1 MSARRGGNGGNPLDN
16 KEQRTTLVPVGDK
29 DSRIELVVNRPPD
42 EGGREIDLARVFRNM
57 KLKLRVFAWVILF
70 CFALGLC
77 VPLLMY
83 QFNKAR
89 LTVSSVVT
97 LRYPVIQRNSE
108 GQIVSNKPVTDLTAP
123 DGGELDLGQIT
134 SSYVLKAALDGLE
147 LSKTVSLAS
156 LRNNIR
162 VKRILS
168 EDSRRQQEIASKMI
182 SDKSSGAYAE
192 AQSIQLTYTNQ
203 FVVSLTNGFGSGSRS
218 SFELTDSE
226 LRLVLDR
233 VLAAYNEY
241 LVTTYA
247 DTRMPDDEFAAIDAE
262 KQDILESLDLMR
274 TAVQD
279 LYDFCDRQPANVKS
293 YRSWNSGITLNDLM
307 AELETVSSVNV
318 EYFYSYAS
326 TNSIV
331 RERDAMVTSYQYQ
344 LRSAQNKL
352 DALNENIATNQEILD
367 SYKNDEIFVSM
378 QESDSARSTRT
389 TTDYYN
395 RLILEQADN
404 YDKAAKLETTIAD
417 LQYKLDS
424 LKAAEKDGADE
435 KQQQAAAAELE
446 GALRVCRRVY
456 AQIREQLEEIYGS
469 AFFTSFAQH
478 TVPQGKTAGFL
489 STVSKKLLT
498 GGAAGLVVG
507 CGLWFFSALAVEFR
521 VKKDDEDTG
530 RGAEA

>member
-1 MSARRGGNGGNPLDN
+1 MDN
-16 KEQRTTLVPVGDK
+16 KEQGATLVPVGDK
-29 DSRIELVVNRPPD
+29 EPRIEVVVNRPPD

-97 LRYPVIQRNSE
+97 LRYNVIQRNSE
-108 GQIVSNKPVTDLTAP
+108 GRIVSNKPVEDLTAP

-134 SSYVLKAALDGLE
+134 SSYVLKDALDGLE
-147 LSKTVSLAS
+147 LSHPLSLAN

-162 VKRILS
+162 VRRILS

-182 SDKSSGAYAE
+182 SDKSAGAYAE
-192 AQSIQLTYTNQ
+192 AQSIELTYTNQ
-203 FVVSLTNGFGSGSRS
+203 FVVSLTNGFGASGSGSR
-218 SFELTDSE
+218 FELTDSE

-233 VLAAYNEY
+233 VLSAYNEY

-247 DTRMPDDEFAAIDAE
+247 DTRLPDDEFAAIDGE

-293 YRSWNSGITLNDLM
+293 YRSWNSGMTLNDLM
-307 AELETVSSVNV
+307 AELETVRSVNV
-318 EYFYSYAS
+318 DYFYSYAS

-344 LRSAQNKL
+344 LRSAQNRL

-378 QESDSARSTRT
+378 QESDSTRSTRT

-424 LKAAEKDGADE
+424 LNAAEKDGADE
-435 KQQQAAAAELE
+435 ELQREAAEELE
-446 GALRVCRRVY
+446 SALRVCRRVY
-456 AQIREQLEEIYGS
+456 AQIREQLEEIHGS

-478 TVPQGKTAGFL
+478 TVAQGKTASL
-489 STVSKKLLT
+489 LASVSKKLLT

-507 CGLWFFSALAVEFR
+507 CGLWFLSALALEFR
-521 VKKDDEDTG
+521 VKKDDEDSG
-530 RGAEA
+530 REGEAEE